1 MGYGSIY
8 YGDVMTFKIRSMRFN
23 EFNTVAKLVYDSV
36 HTLCVNEYTEEE
48 LDAWVPANMYMPA
61 FRNSIGRCYAI
72 VAVNSDKQ
80 IVGFMS
86 TERDGYINRLY
97 THPDWVGN
105 GIATALLKNTEEWA
119 RKRGIN
125 HLMLESSKS
134 AETFYQKCGFQKVGE
149 IKSIKNNLPF
159 ISAKMKKELYTNG

>member
-1 MGYGSIY
+1 MCEL
-8 YGDVMTFKIRSMRFN
+8 KIRSMRLT

-36 HTLCVNEYTEEE
+36 HTLCVNEYSQEE
-48 LDAWVPANMYMPA
+48 LDAWVPPNMSMPA

-72 VAVNSDKQ
+72 VALNSNKQ

-97 THPDWVGN
+97 THPDWVGR

-119 RKRGIN
+119 KKRG
-125 HLMLESSKS
+125 LKKLVLESSKS
-134 AETFYQKCGFQKVGE
+134 AETFYEKCGFKKVGE
-149 IKSIKNNLPF
+149 IRSVKNNLSF
-159 ISAKMKKELYTNG
+159 VSAKMKKELHSNG